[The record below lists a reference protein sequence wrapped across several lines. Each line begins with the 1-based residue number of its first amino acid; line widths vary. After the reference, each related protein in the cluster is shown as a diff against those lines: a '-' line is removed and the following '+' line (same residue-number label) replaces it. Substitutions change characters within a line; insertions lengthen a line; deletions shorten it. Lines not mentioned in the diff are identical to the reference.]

1 MDSCGSVLLDVL
13 EELSHEVLLVV
24 VSHIVAPEMGSCVV
38 QLFFTIMR
46 LLLDIMQC
54 FIEVVEVGYFD
65 LVVEVVEGIEA
76 VEVVEDIEVAEDIE
90 AAEDIEGIED
100 IEAFQD

>member
-1 MDSCGSVLLDVL
+1 MESFGSSLLDVL

-38 QLFFTIMR
+38 RLFFMIMR

-54 FIEVVEVGYFD
+54 FIEVVEVDYFD
-65 LVVEVVEGIEA
+65 LVVEA
-76 VEVVEDIEVAEDIE
+76 VEVV
-90 AAEDIEGIED
+90 EDIEGIED

>member
-1 MDSCGSVLLDVL
+1 MESFGSSLLDVL

-38 QLFFTIMR
+38 RLFFTIMR

-54 FIEVVEVGYFD
+54 FIEVVEVDYFD
-65 LVVEVVEGIEA
+65 LVVEGI
-76 VEVVEDIEVAEDIE
+76 EVVEDIEAVEG
-90 AAEDIEGIED
+90 IEGIED

>member
-1 MDSCGSVLLDVL
+1 MESFGPSLLDVL

-38 QLFFTIMR
+38 RLFFTIMR
-46 LLLDIMQC
+46 LLLDIMQS
-54 FIEVVEVGYFD
+54 FIVVVEVDYFD
-65 LVVEVVEGIEA
+65 LVVEAVEA
-76 VEVVEDIEVAEDIE
+76 VEVVEDIEAVEG
-90 AAEDIEGIED
+90 IEGIED

>member
-1 MDSCGSVLLDVL
+1 MESFGSSLLEVL

-38 QLFFTIMR
+38 RLFFTIMR

-54 FIEVVEVGYFD
+54 FIEVAEVGYFD
-65 LVVEVVEGIEA
+65 LVVEVVEDIEA

-90 AAEDIEGIED
+90 GIED

>member
-1 MDSCGSVLLDVL
+1 MKFLEPSLLEVL

-38 QLFFTIMR
+38 RLFFTIMR

-54 FIEVVEVGYFD
+54 FIEVVEVDYFD
-65 LVVEVVEGIEA
+65 LVVEGIEGIEA
-76 VEVVEDIEVAEDIE
+76 VEAVEAV
-90 AAEDIEGIED
+90 EDIEGIED
-100 IEAFQD
+100 IVAFQD

>member
-1 MDSCGSVLLDVL
+1 MKFLESSLLEVL

-24 VSHIVAPEMGSCVV
+24 VSLIIVPEVGSCVV
-38 QLFFTIMR
+38 RLFFMIMR

-54 FIEVVEVGYFD
+54 FIEVVEVDYFD
-65 LVVEVVEGIEA
+65 LVVEA
-76 VEVVEDIEVAEDIE
+76 VEVVEDIEVVE
-90 AAEDIEGIED
+90 AVEDIEGIED